1 MIKATIPSND
11 FYRAFEEKHRG
22 SRELIKSRLRAY
34 LPFVEKLKDFD
45 FNLNAIDLGCGR
57 GEWLELLSENGYK
70 VQGVDLDAGM
80 LEACQSRGFDVT
92 QKDAIQALQELP
104 NNSFNIVSGFHI
116 AEHLPFDVL
125 QLLVEES
132 LRVLKPGGF
141 LILETPNPENIKVA
155 TEYFYLDPTHIRPI
169 PQELLSFLVEYCG
182 FKRTKILRL
191 QESKELHYVHS
202 VTLYQVID
210 GVSADYAV
218 VAQKQASDELLSNF
232 DTLFLEHSGLSLHA
246 LAHKFE
252 NRLSSIQAQATQA
265 QAQAT
270 QAQAQA
276 TQAWQHYIMVVNSR
290 SWKVTKPLR
299 IAGKIARWF
308 VLGATAWLTFSP
320 ASRPR
325 RELKKTLIMLE
336 NYISTKPKLKMTI
349 IRFLKYFPALRAKLK
364 KVAQH
369 SHMPSYRFT
378 DSEHLAPRVN
388 EMYQN
393 LKIAIRK
400 KQQKVK

>member
-1 MIKATIPSND
+1 MPSNN

-34 LPFVEKLKDFD
+34 LPFIEKLKEFD
-45 FNLNAIDLGCGR
+45 FNLKAVDLGCGR
-57 GEWLELLSENGYK
+57 GEWLELLNENGYE

-104 NNSFNIVSGFHI
+104 SNSLNIVSGFHI

-169 PQELLSFLVEYCG
+169 PQELLSFLAEYCG

-191 QESKELHYVHS
+191 QEPKELHYIHS

-218 VAQKQASDELLSNF
+218 IAQKQASDELLSNF
-232 DTLFLEHSGLSLHA
+232 DTLFLEHSGLSLHT

-252 NRLSSIQAQATQA
+252 SRLIDAQSKTDEANARAQQAISEADKANAKAQQA
-265 QAQAT
+265 
-270 QAQAQA
+270 
-276 TQAWQHYIMVVNSR
+276 IEDVL
-290 SWKVTKPLR
+290 KLTKPFRMIRRALE
-299 IAGKIARWF
+299 WF
-308 VLGATAWLTFSP
+308 IVGSKAWLTFSP
-320 ASRPR
+320 SSRPR

-364 KVAQH
+364 KAAQH
-369 SHMPSYRFT
+369 SHMPSHRFT

-400 KQQKVK
+400 KQREAQ